1 MNEGL
6 NQGKMM
12 LAATYVLIVCQGPKG
27 GLRGSTGGPLSLYL
41 KKTLVS
47 RNDEKQKNKKK

>member
-47 RNDEKQKNKKK
+47 RNDF